1 MKKMTRIAAL
11 ILALLLAASCLAGCQ
26 QSQAKTYKVL
36 DENFGAENYAIGF
49 RKEDVALGL
58 EVQKILD
65 EMISDG
71 KAAEISKKWFDSDIL
86 LKDADYLEES
96 EAPAGDTSL
105 EDLKKRGELI
115 LGLDDSFPPMGF
127 RDEENNVVGFD
138 IDLATEVCKR
148 MGVELKIQPIDWDS
162 KELEL
167 SSGRIDCIWNG
178 MSVTDDRLEAMF
190 MAKPYVANTQV
201 IIVPENSDIKTKA
214 DLAGKKVGLQ
224 KGSSSLEALMKDE
237 ATYNAIGEEN
247 ITQLAENVTVFMDL
261 KAGRIDAFIV
271 DEIVGR
277 YVISHN

>member
-1 MKKMTRIAAL
+1 MKRTVRIAAL
-11 ILALLLAASCLAGCQ
+11 AMALVLALSCLAGCQ
-26 QSQAKTYKVL
+26 QNQAKTYKIL
-36 DENFGAENYAIGF
+36 EENFGAENYAIGF
-49 RKEDVALGL
+49 RSEDVALGL
-58 EVQKILD
+58 EVQRILD
-65 EMISDG
+65 EMIADG
-71 KAAEISKKWFDSDIL
+71 TAAEISEKWFDADIL
-86 LKDADYLEES
+86 LKDAEYLEES

-105 EDLKKRGELI
+105 EDLKSRGELI

-138 IDLATEVCKR
+138 IDLAAEVCKR

-167 SSGRIDCIWNG
+167 SSGRVDCLWNG

-190 MAKPYVANTQV
+190 MANPYVANTQV
-201 IIVPENSDIKTKA
+201 IIVPEGSDIQTKA

-261 KAGRIDAFIV
+261 QAGRIDAFIV

-277 YVISHN
+277 YLIANN

>member
-1 MKKMTRIAAL
+1 MAL
-11 ILALLLAASCLAGCQ
+11 ILTVSCLAGCQ
-26 QSQAKTYKVL
+26 QTQAKTYTVL
-36 DENFGAENYAIGF
+36 EENFGSENYAIGF
-49 RKEDVALGL
+49 RNEDIALGL
-58 EVQKILD
+58 EVQRILD
-65 EMISDG
+65 EMVADG
-71 KAAEISKKWFDSDIL
+71 KAAEISEKWFGTDIL
-86 LKDADYLEES
+86 LKDAEYLEES
-96 EAPAGDTSL
+96 EAPEGDTSL
-105 EDLKKRGELI
+105 EDLKSRGELI

-127 RDEENNVVGFD
+127 RDEENNIVGFD
-138 IDLATEVCKR
+138 IDLATEVCSR
-148 MGVELKIQPIDWDS
+148 LGVELKIQPIDWDS

-178 MSVTDDRLEAMF
+178 MSVTDERLDAMF

-201 IIVPENSDIKTKA
+201 IIVPEGSDIQTKA

-224 KGSSSLEALMKDE
+224 KGSSSLDALMKDE

-277 YVISHN
+277 YIIANN